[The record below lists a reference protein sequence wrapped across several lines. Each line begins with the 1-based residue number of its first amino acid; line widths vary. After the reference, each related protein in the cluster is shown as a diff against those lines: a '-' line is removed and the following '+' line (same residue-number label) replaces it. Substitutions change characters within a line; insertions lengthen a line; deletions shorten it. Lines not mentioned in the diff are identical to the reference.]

1 MAKPTAKSLADQ
13 YGFSQ
18 AFFSSD
24 PQLEALLNQAVK
36 GNWTTD
42 KFTAAYRDSK
52 WFKTHGSTYR
62 ENLIQKTSDPA
73 TYASRLAQ
81 TTTALGQEATK
92 MGAPLST
99 AQLQALSE
107 HALLYGYTDNQIQNS
122 LSAYIKMGNT
132 GYFGDA
138 GTNAQTL
145 QQSAWRNGINISPG
159 SLQTWVHQIAL
170 GQKTTSDFAD
180 YARQQ
185 AATLAPGLAGELK
198 SGQDLYDLASP
209 YMQSMATTLEIPS
222 TSIDLFD
229 PTIRNALNF
238 TSPAA
243 AGSDKAGAPSTMGLG
258 QFETSLKQDPRWM
271 KTQNAQDLFTQN
283 AHSILSS
290 FGFVS

>member
-1 MAKPTAKSLADQ
+1 MAKPTAKSLAEQ
-13 YGFSQ
+13 YGFSS

-24 PQLEALLNQAVK
+24 PELQALLNKAVK
-36 GNWTTD
+36 ANWTTD

-73 TYASRLAQ
+73 TYAARLAQ
-81 TTTALGQEATK
+81 TTTALGREASK
-92 MGAPLST
+92 MGAPLTS
-99 AQLQALSE
+99 AQLTALSE
-107 HALLYGYTDNQIQNS
+107 HALLFGYSDSQIQNS

-138 GTNAQTL
+138 STNAQTL

-170 GQKTTSDFAD
+170 GQKTTDDFAT
-180 YARQQ
+180 YARTQ
-185 AATLAPGLAGELK
+185 AASLAPGLAGELK

-209 YMQSMATTLEIPS
+209 YIQSMASTLEIPS
-222 TSIDLFD
+222 TNIDLFD
-229 PTIRNALNF
+229 PTIRNALNSQ
-238 TSPAA
+238 T
-243 AGSDKAGAPSTMGLG
+243 AGTDGKAGTPATMGLG

-271 KTQNAQDLFTQN
+271 KTSNARDLFTQN
-283 AHSILSS
+283 AHQILSQ